1 MPLSGTEDKARDVF
15 LAGCYTSQRFSDY
28 SRITERNVSFHDG
41 VDIITLTQQT
51 TGTEGGRL
59 DDDIPVLSV
68 EAAAKTILLL
78 IDRPELSWEAI
89 CREQRVKHVMEYLF
103 IRARNHP
110 DEVHGFVDR
119 LLKQY
124 VPEMPS
130 QMVRIYLN
138 VWKHIAG
145 QSRPTKFTDEI
156 LYREHAEKILD
167 MLHFLLQGEVGRGA
181 ALVMVCARDEGLVL
195 DIAHAKI
202 VTEFCHVTKTA
213 YDNYLHERF
222 PDKEKNRIIG
232 TLRTKIG
239 YTKEDDGRII
249 FLPDRPGCKSVFLQ
263 LWRMMKSL
271 AE

>member
-1 MPLSGTEDKARDVF
+1 MKENIEDISADIELQYGKPNM
-15 LAGCYTSQRFSDY
+15 
-28 SRITERNVSFHDG
+28 ERNIAYVLSLVGARVGEDG
-41 VDIITLTQQT
+41 
-51 TGTEGGRL
+51 EL
-59 DDDIPVLSV
+59 DDDIPVPSV

-78 IDRPELSWEAI
+78 VGRPELPWETI

-119 LLKQY
+119 LPKQY
-124 VPEMPS
+124 VPEIPS

-145 QSRPTKFTDEI
+145 QSLPTKFTDEI
-156 LYREHAEKILD
+156 LYPEHAGKILD
-167 MLHFLLQGEVGRGA
+167 TLHFLLQGEVGRGA
-181 ALVMVCARDEGLVL
+181 ALVMVCARDEGLVR

-213 YDNYLHERF
+213 YNNYLHERF

-239 YTKEDDGRII
+239 YTKEEDGRIV
-249 FLPDRPGCKSVFLQ
+249 FLPDSPSRKSVFLQ

>member
-1 MPLSGTEDKARDVF
+1 MKENIEDISADIE
-15 LAGCYTSQRFSDY
+15 LQYGQPNM
-28 SRITERNVSFHDG
+28 ERNITFVLLLVKNRIREDG
-41 VDIITLTQQT
+41 
-51 TGTEGGRL
+51 EL
-59 DDDIPVLSV
+59 DDDISVPSV
-68 EAAAKTILLL
+68 EAAVKTILLL
-78 IDRPELSWEAI
+78 IDRPELPWETI

-110 DEVHGFVDR
+110 DEVHRFVDR

-138 VWKHIAG
+138 TWRRIAG
-145 QSRPTKFTDEI
+145 QSAPTKFTDEI
-156 LYREHAEKILD
+156 LYPEHSRKILD
-167 MLHFLLQGEVGRGA
+167 TLHFLLQGEVGRGA
-181 ALVMVCARDEGLVL
+181 ALVMVCARDEGLVR

-202 VTEFCHVTKTA
+202 ATEFRHVTKTA
-213 YDNYLHERF
+213 YNNYLHERF
-222 PDKEKNRIIG
+222 TEKEKNRTIG

-239 YTKEDDGRII
+239 YTKEEDGRIV
-249 FLPDRPGCKSVFLQ
+249 FLPDKPSCKSIFLQ